1 MFLGSAVVATIGLI
15 AVEIIASYSAHSIAL
30 LSDAIHNL
38 TDIPMLVI
46 SWLAVRW
53 ATRPPTAE
61 KTYGYHRAGIL
72 AAFVNA
78 MIISLA
84 SLFVMY
90 ESILRLRHPVRNSD
104 RDYALGRRHRFRSER
119 RHHSWRLTAAEA
131 ILNIRAVWLHN
142 LGDALSGKTLL

>member
-1 MFLGSAVVATIGLI
+1 MHVHAHGSHSHEHGHGPHSHASHGDAGHGTMFLGSAVVATIGLI

-84 SLFVMY
+84 SVF
-90 ESILRLRHPVRNSD
+90 
-104 RDYALGRRHRFRSER
+104 
-119 RHHSWRLTAAEA
+119 
-131 ILNIRAVWLHN
+131 
-142 LGDALSGKTLL
+142 